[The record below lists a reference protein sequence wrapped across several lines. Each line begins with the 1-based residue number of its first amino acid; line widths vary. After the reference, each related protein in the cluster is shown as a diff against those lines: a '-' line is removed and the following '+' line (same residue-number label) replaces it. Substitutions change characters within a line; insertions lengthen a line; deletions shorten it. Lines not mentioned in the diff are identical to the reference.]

1 MEMIVTI
8 FKSLGVDQTVFI
20 QLVSLVIIFV
30 ILKTL
35 LFGKLKEVL
44 ELREKKTVKLEG
56 AAHAVYKQAEELQD
70 QYQAHI
76 EKTHQDSHL
85 KTQKIKNEVKEK
97 ENKRLKETE
106 ELLAREYEAKRAA
119 MVNEINAQRTKS
131 LAEVENLSKNLVE
144 KLTK

>member
-20 QLVSLVIIFV
+20 QLVSLIIIFV

-44 ELREKKTVKLEG
+44 DLRDKKTIKLEG
-56 AAHAVYKQAEELQD
+56 AAHAVYKKAEELQE
-70 QYQAHI
+70 QYKAHI

-85 KTQKIKNEVKEK
+85 KTQKVKNDLREK
-97 ENKRLKETE
+97 ETKKLKETE
-106 ELLAREYEAKRAA
+106 ELLAREYETKRSA
-119 MVNEINAQRTKS
+119 MVLDINAQRSKS
-131 LAEVENLSKNLVE
+131 LAEVETLSKNLVE

>member
-1 MEMIVTI
+1 MIVTI

-20 QLVSLVIIFV
+20 QLVSLIIIFV

-56 AAHAVYKQAEELQD
+56 AAHAVYKKAEELQD
-70 QYQAHI
+70 QYKAHI

-85 KTQKIKNEVKEK
+85 KTQKIKNDVREK
-97 ENKRLKETE
+97 ESKRLKETE
-106 ELLAREYEAKRAA
+106 ELLAKEYDSRRAT
-119 MVNEINAQRTKS
+119 MVGEISAQRTKS
-131 LAEVENLSKNLVE
+131 LAEVEGLSKNLVE